1 MPLTT
6 LDPATA
12 LILIDLQHGIVAL
25 PTAHS
30 AQAVVQQANALAD
43 AFRSHDLPVVLVNV
57 AGAPPGRVEQAR
69 NSAGRPTNWS
79 DLVPELDQ
87 QPQDHRVTKRSWGA
101 FTATGLDVYLK
112 QRGVTQVVIAGIVTS
127 MGVESTA
134 RQAHELGYNV
144 TLAIDAMTDTSL
156 DAHLNSLTRIF
167 PRISETGTTQAI
179 IDLLGHPLA

>member
-1 MPLTT
+1 MPLSL
-6 LDPATA
+6 LDPISA
-12 LILIDLQHGIVAL
+12 LILIDLQHGIVSL
-25 PTAHS
+25 PTAHP
-30 AQAVVQQANALAD
+30 AADVVRHANALAD

-57 AGAPPGRVEQAR
+57 SGTPPGRVEQAR
-69 NSAGRPTNWS
+69 STAGRPANWS

-112 QRGVTQVVIAGIVTS
+112 QRGVTQVVIAGIATS

-156 DAHLNSLTRIF
+156 DAHLNSLTRVF
-167 PRISETGTTQAI
+167 PKIAETGTTQAI
-179 IDLLGHPLA
+179 IELLGHPLA

>member
-25 PTAHS
+25 PTAHAS
-30 AQAVVQQANALAD
+30 ADVVQRANMLAD

-57 AGAPPGRVEQAR
+57 SGAPAGRVEQPC
-69 NSAGRPTNWS
+69 STAGRPANWS
-79 DLVPELDQ
+79 DLVPALNP

-101 FTATGLDVYLK
+101 FTATDLDVYLK
-112 QRGVTQVVIAGIVTS
+112 QRGVTQVVIAGIATS

-144 TLAIDAMTDTSL
+144 TLATDAMTDTSV
-156 DAHLNSLTRIF
+156 DVHLNSLTRVF
-167 PRISETGTTQAI
+167 PKIAETGSTQAI
-179 IDLLGHPLA
+179 IELLGHPLA